1 MDNKNQQ
8 NYDDQVI
15 AINEALDK
23 MRPYMNAEGGDI
35 QFVDFKDGYV
45 YLRIVGACADC
56 GMIDLD
62 ISEGIEAMLI
72 DSVPGVIGVIQV
84 KEE

>member
-1 MDNKNQQ
+1 MEN
-8 NYDDQVI
+8 NYDEQVF
-15 AINEALDK
+15 AIREVLDK

-35 QFVDFKDGYV
+35 AFVDFKDGIV
-45 YLRIVGACADC
+45 YISVTGACAEC

-72 DSVPGVIGVIQV
+72 DSVPGVIGVQV
-84 KEE
+84 VE

>member
-1 MDNKNQQ
+1 MENEDAV
-8 NYDDQVI
+8 Y
-15 AINEALDK
+15 AIQEVLDK

-35 QFVDFKDGYV
+35 EFVEFKNGIV
-45 YLRIVGACADC
+45 YIKIKGACADC

-72 DSVPGVIGVIQV
+72 DSVPGVIGVEQV
-84 KEE
+84 K

>member
-1 MDNKNQQ
+1 MENNMSKE
-8 NYDDQVI
+8 DQVY
-15 AINEALDK
+15 AINEILDK

-35 QFVDFKDGYV
+35 QYVDFKDGIV
-45 YLRIVGACADC
+45 YIKVIGACADC

-72 DSVPGVIGVIQV
+72 DSVPGVIGVEQV
-84 KEE
+84 K